1 MLKKLC
7 IFSFIIGNF
16 VGIFAQQA
24 EIANIRNIITYL
36 ASDELKGRGTGT
48 AEQDSAANYIARN
61 FAQLGLLP
69 KGEEGFF
76 QTFISSPVHSTRR
89 DISIKNVVGFLDYG
103 KENTII
109 IGAHYDHLGLG
120 DDKNSREMKPE
131 GLIHNGADDNA
142 SGVAGVIELARML
155 KTAEKAWNYNFLFI
169 CFSGEELGLLG
180 SAYYANHP
188 TISLSAANCMINMDM
203 IGRLTDKKMQIGG
216 VGTSDVW
223 IQMFNELNKSF
234 VLSYDSSG
242 IGASD
247 HTSFYL
253 KDIPSIHFF
262 TGGHS
267 DYHRTSDDVEKINF
281 EGEKEVLD
289 FMYQSI
295 TKIDALPKL
304 KFLKTKE
311 KNNASNPAFKVT
323 LGIMPDYMYNEGGVR
338 ADGVSEGKAG
348 FKAGLK
354 TGDIILQMGKYEVKD
369 IYAYMEAL
377 SKFQKGDKTTV
388 LVKRAGKKVKLKVT
402 F

>member
-1 MLKKLC
+1 MLKKICFFFLTLG
-7 IFSFIIGNF
+7 SFTA
-16 VGIFAQQA
+16 IFAQQA
-24 EIANIRNIITYL
+24 EIQNIRTHITYL

-48 AEQDSAANYIARN
+48 AEQDSAANYIARQ
-61 FAQLGLLP
+61 FAKIGLKP

-76 QTFISSPVHSTRR
+76 QTFVSSPVHSTRR
-89 DISIKNVVGFLDYG
+89 DISIRNVVGFLDYG
-103 KENTII
+103 KANTII

-120 DDKNSREMKPE
+120 ADQNSREMKPE
-131 GLIHNGADDNA
+131 GMIHNGADDNA
-142 SGVAGVIELARML
+142 SGVAGVLELARMVQSSG
-155 KTAEKAWNYNFLFI
+155 KSWNYNFLFI

-188 TISLSAANCMINMDM
+188 TITLADADCMINMDM
-203 IGRLTDKKMQIGG
+203 IGRLTDKKMEISG

-223 IQMFNELNKSF
+223 IPMLNELNKNF
-234 VLSYDSSG
+234 VFTYDSAG
-242 IGASD
+242 VGASD

-267 DYHRTSDDVEKINF
+267 DYHKTTDDVDKINF

-289 FMYQSI
+289 FMYQALV
-295 TKIDALPKL
+295 KIDAMPKL

-311 KNNASNPAFKVT
+311 KNTATNPAFKVT

-338 ADGVSEGKAG
+338 ADGVTEGKPG
-348 FKAGLK
+348 FKAGMK
-354 TGDIILQMGKYEVKD
+354 TGDIVLQLGKYPVKD
-369 IYAYMEAL
+369 IYAYMDAL
-377 SKFQKGDKTTV
+377 SKFQKGDKTTLV
-388 LVKRAGKKVKLKVT
+388 VKRNGKKVKLKVV

>member
-1 MLKKLC
+1 MLKKLA
-7 IFSFIIGNF
+7 IFSFLIGNF

-24 EIANIRNIITYL
+24 DTANIRTIITYL
-36 ASDELKGRGTGT
+36 ASDALKGRGTGT
-48 AEQDSAANYIARN
+48 AEQDSSANYIARN
-61 FAQLGLLP
+61 FAKIGLTP

-142 SGVAGVIELARML
+142 SGVAGVIELARMI
-155 KTAEKAWNYNFLFI
+155 KTSGKAWNYNFLFI

-188 TISLSAANCMINMDM
+188 TISLAAANCMINMDM
-203 IGRLTDKKMQIGG
+203 IGRLTDKKMEISG

-223 IQMFNELNKSF
+223 VSMFNDLNKNF
-234 VLSYDSSG
+234 VLTYDSSG
-242 IGASD
+242 VGASD

-253 KDIPSIHFF
+253 KDVPSIHFF

-267 DYHRTSDDVEKINF
+267 DYHRTTDDVEKINF
-281 EGEKEVLD
+281 EGEKDILN

-295 TKIDALPKL
+295 EKIDALPKL
-304 KFLKTKE
+304 KILKTKE

-354 TGDIILQMGKYEVKD
+354 TGDIIVQMGKYEVKD

-388 LVKRAGKKVKLKVT
+388 LVKRAGKKVKLKVE